1 MSRSL
6 SWTKR
11 TLTCGAKNVARPLS
25 FYSVTIA
32 EALVAISAGEI
43 ATAIDV
49 LDRVRQAQPDDL
61 LARSLAEFLE
71 RARSTEIYDE
81 PTAFEE
87 FISNGDNPNL
97 YSRTVALLEAIHRA
111 NQPASVL
118 DIGCG
123 DGRITAAVLGSSTS
137 QVDLVEPSTEL
148 LASSAELVAGIGRSA
163 AGHDLDIATYL
174 DRLAPSTSWDLV
186 QSTFALHN
194 LTPAARLAVFGQ
206 LAGRAKRLVI
216 VEFDVPGFE
225 DGSVEHARYAAERY
239 AVGVEE
245 YRDRPDVISGF
256 LMPVLVGQ
264 FDPNRHRSTFETA
277 IEAWM
282 AQLEESGWKVTN
294 EIRVADYWW
303 APAVCIEAEPR
314 HAGGRRPSRGRVR
327 LADRDFENCAVA
339 EHP

>member
-1 MSRSL
+1 V
-6 SWTKR
+6 
-11 TLTCGAKNVARPLS
+11 NV
-25 FYSVTIA
+25 A
-32 EALVAISAGEI
+32 EALAAISAGEI
-43 ATAIDV
+43 ETAIDV

-61 LARSLAEFLE
+61 LARSLAEFLAL
-71 RARSTEIYDE
+71 ARSTEIYDE

-97 YSRTVALLEAIHRA
+97 YSRTVSSLEAIHRA
-111 NQPASVL
+111 SRPTSVL

-123 DGRITAAVLGSSTS
+123 DGRITAAVLGLSTS
-137 QVDLVEPSTEL
+137 QVDLLEPSTEL
-148 LASSAELVAGIGRSA
+148 LESAVELVARPGRSV
-163 AGHDLDIATYL
+163 AGHNSDIETFL
-174 DRLAPSTSWDLV
+174 GRLAPSTSWDLV

-194 LTPAARLAVFGQ
+194 LTPAARLAVFDQ

-245 YRDRPDVISGF
+245 YRNHPAVIDGF

-277 IEAWM
+277 IEAWT
-282 AQLEESGWKVTN
+282 AQLEESGWRVTN
-294 EIRVADYWW
+294 ETRVADYWW
-303 APAVCIEAEPR
+303 APAVCLEAV
-314 HAGGRRPSRGRVR
+314 SR
-327 LADRDFENCAVA
+327 
-339 EHP
+339 